1 MDRSWARNLG
11 VIVLGGGLLFG
22 LAIGLALFLVFA
34 PLVGAR
40 VPASSTQA
48 ASTPALVNNDTLQAG
63 QTPTLQPSAS
73 RGAPAPD
80 FELIDLNGAVIN
92 LSDYRGQVV
101 LINFW
106 ATWCS
111 PCRAEMPVLQER
123 YERYADQG
131 LEILA
136 VSEVAPLREVMAYRL
151 ELGLSFPIMIDASER
166 VQNLYRIWSFPT
178 SFIVDRDGIIR
189 YVHFGSMWG
198 SQLDDYL
205 AGVGIGS

>member
-1 MDRSWARNLG
+1 MDRNWARNRG

-22 LAIGLALFLVFA
+22 LAIGLVLFLFLS
-34 PLVGAR
+34 PWVGAR
-40 VPASSTQA
+40 LTSSPAQA
-48 ASTPALVNNDTLQAG
+48 PSTPALVSNNALQAG
-63 QTPTLQPSAS
+63 QTPTMQPSAS
-73 RGAPAPD
+73 LGAPAPD
-80 FELIDLNGAVIN
+80 FELIDLNGEVIN
-92 LSDYRGQVV
+92 LSDYHGQVV

-136 VSEVAPLREVMAYRL
+136 VSEIATLREVMAYRL
-151 ELGLSFPIMIDASER
+151 ELGLSFPIMIDASEK
-166 VQNLYRIWSFPT
+166 VQDLYRIWSFPT

-198 SQLDDYL
+198 SQLDEYL

>member
-22 LAIGLALFLVFA
+22 LAIGLALFLFFS
-34 PLVGAR
+34 PWLGAR
-40 VPASSTQA
+40 MTGSTNQAPGNPAV
-48 ASTPALVNNDTLQAG
+48 VNNDTLQASH
-63 QTPTLQPSAS
+63 TPTPQPSVS

-92 LSDYRGQVV
+92 LSDYHGQVV

-111 PCRAEMPVLQER
+111 PCRAEMPVLQDR

-131 LEILA
+131 FEILA
-136 VSEVAPLREVMAYRL
+136 VSEVATLREVMAYRL

-166 VQNLYRIWSFPT
+166 VQSLYRIWSFPT

-189 YVHFGSMWG
+189 YIHFGSMWG

>member
-1 MDRSWARNLG
+1 MDRNWARNRG

-22 LAIGLALFLVFA
+22 LAIGLVLFLFLS
-34 PLVGAR
+34 PWVGAR
-40 VPASSTQA
+40 LTSSPAQDP
-48 ASTPALVNNDTLQAG
+48 STPALVNNNALQAG
-63 QTPTLQPSAS
+63 QTPTMQPSAS
-73 RGAPAPD
+73 LGAPAPD
-80 FELIDLNGAVIN
+80 FELIDLNGEVIN
-92 LSDYRGQVV
+92 LSDYHGQVV

-136 VSEVAPLREVMAYRL
+136 VSEIATLREVMAYRL
-151 ELGLSFPIMIDASER
+151 ELGLSFPIMIDASEK
-166 VQNLYRIWSFPT
+166 VQDLYRIWSFPT

-198 SQLDDYL
+198 SQLDEYL